1 MLLVIQSF
9 GAKIAVK
16 DGLFEVSTVEN
27 QTYIKREYAVSELS
41 SIWVQHG
48 CSLTNAAIVL
58 AMDNDI
64 DFLLLNHFGVP
75 VGRFMPIRPNS
86 IVSIQRAQLEAAQT
100 ADGFEFVKSWIA
112 QKMHNQMD
120 LLQRRSQHHNSKAKH
135 NALIIKSITQINQQY
150 ENLLALQADSIR
162 VIAEQLRGMEGTAG
176 RAYFAG
182 LSELLPDKYPFEKRS
197 YQNPTDAFNSCLNY
211 GYAILY
217 NKVESALIKAGLNP
231 YAGFL
236 HRDDFQFKSMV
247 YDFVEPY
254 RTWVEDPIMSVFLH
268 RALNNSHLQQGEDD
282 KTLLSASG
290 RKLIADAII
299 GFLQEKVVYQ
309 NTQQEVTRERL
320 LLFKAQNLAT
330 QLMEHNQS
338 VTRSIIPILEI
349 KMAA

>member
-16 DGLFEVSTVEN
+16 DGLFEVSTIEN
-27 QTYIKREYAVSELS
+27 QTYIKREYAVSEVS

-64 DFLLLNHFGVP
+64 DFLLLNHFGMP

-86 IVSIQRAQLEAAQT
+86 IVTIQRAQLEAAQST
-100 ADGFEFVKSWIA
+100 LGFELIQAWVA
-112 QKMHNQMD
+112 EKMQNQMN
-120 LLQRRSQHHNSKAKH
+120 LLHCRSQHHNSKAKY
-135 NALIIKSITQINQQY
+135 NALILKSISQIKQQK
-150 ENLLALQADSIR
+150 EHLLAIEAATIQD
-162 VIAEQLRGMEGTAG
+162 VAEQLRGIEGFAG

-182 LSELLPDKYPFEKRS
+182 LSELLPEKYPFEKRT

-217 NKVESALIKAGLNP
+217 SKVESALIKAGLNP

-236 HRDDFQFKSMV
+236 HRDDYQFKSMV

-254 RTWVEDPIMSVFLH
+254 RIWAEDPIMSVFLH
-268 RALNNSHLQQGEDD
+268 RALNNSHIQKNEEG

-290 RKLIADAII
+290 RKLIADAI
-299 GFLQEKVVYQ
+299 GVFLQEKIIYE
-309 NTQQEVTRERL
+309 NTQQEVSRERY

-330 QLMEHNQS
+330 QLTQTECKI
-338 VTRSIIPILEI
+338 VTIQEKAMR
-349 KMAA
+349 MAA